1 MSSDFLK
8 CLIIVDLRQLYQE
21 NRRSSV
27 TSQQRNTGELG
38 SYRTTE
44 NQRVWSLETPSH
56 KRQLNCSYYLHLPYV
71 QATESETQGIELSSS
86 QRKAQCSQETAGISR
101 HATSGAC
108 NFAASCESNWS
119 AHWHIHSEVR
129 NRLAPATTEK
139 PVYIYSNRK
148 AVAAAACD
156 DTMNDVQHRVPAQC
170 AARVCARALILRMQT
185 STASY
190 IIPPDVIA
198 CHIAR

>member
-108 NFAASCESNWS
+108 NSPPPVKVIGLPTGTFTRKCATGL
-119 AHWHIHSEVR
+119 HLL
-129 NRLAPATTEK
+129 RLRSQCIFIPIERQWQQRLVTT
-139 PVYIYSNRK
+139 R
-148 AVAAAACD
+148 
-156 DTMNDVQHRVPAQC
+156 
-170 AARVCARALILRMQT
+170 
-185 STASY
+185 
-190 IIPPDVIA
+190 
-198 CHIAR
+198 